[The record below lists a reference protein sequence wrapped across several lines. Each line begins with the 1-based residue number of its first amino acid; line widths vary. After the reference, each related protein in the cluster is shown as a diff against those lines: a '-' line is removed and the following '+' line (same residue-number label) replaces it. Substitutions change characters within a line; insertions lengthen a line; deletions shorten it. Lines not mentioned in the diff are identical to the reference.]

1 MSQTEW
7 ILEELKRGRSVS
19 PIDALAGCQCFRL
32 AARVQELR
40 ERGNM
45 TRVEITG
52 LSPATT
58 YYCKVVTVR
67 ADGVVATSSA
77 ASLRSSSACAV

>member
-40 ERGNM
+40 ERGNN
-45 TRVEITG
+45 I
-52 LSPATT
+52 
-58 YYCKVVTVR
+58 VTVMVER
-67 ADGVVATSSA
+67 NGKKYATYR
-77 ASLRSSSACAV
+77 LIRSKA